1 MNLTNLTRTPIESP
15 SALMQVARQYEHQSD
30 KHSRLMLFRG
40 QPRCFENL
48 MPTLG
53 RAVSAGDYD
62 AATLLEKRLIGS
74 FRTHYGDLI
83 SLPSDMP
90 TKDEVH
96 TMGAVDL
103 LSLMQHYEVPSR
115 LLDWSESIWVAAYFA
130 CASDLQHDAELW
142 MMDPELLMRDPD
154 ETCTGGVRASVEGS
168 IGLPLREFDKKWGMP
183 YLAIVEP
190 KSNARLMAQK
200 GRLSACENAM
210 SDHAQ
215 LLWRLATDQHGPDKS
230 GSSFTRHVI
239 KASRK
244 PDILRLLAEEKG
256 VSAKTLFPDI
266 VGLGRFLRWE
276 FEALRTSL
284 Y

>member
-1 MNLTNLTRTPIESP
+1 
-15 SALMQVARQYEHQSD
+15 
-30 KHSRLMLFRG
+30 
-40 QPRCFENL
+40 
-48 MPTLG
+48 
-53 RAVSAGDYD
+53 
-62 AATLLEKRLIGS
+62 
-74 FRTHYGDLI
+74 
-83 SLPSDMP
+83 
-90 TKDEVH
+90 
-96 TMGAVDL
+96 MGAVDL

-142 MMDPELLMRDPD
+142 MMDPGLLTREPD
-154 ETCTGGVRASVEGS
+154 DTCIGGVRAAVEGS
-168 IGLPLREFDKKWGMP
+168 IGAPFRDYDKKWGMA

-190 KSNARLMAQK
+190 KSNARLIAQK
-200 GRLSACENAM
+200 GRLSASENAM

-215 LLWRLATDQHGPDKS
+215 LLWKLASDLHGNEKS
-230 GSSFTRHVI
+230 GPSFARHVI

-244 PDILRLLAEEKG
+244 PDILRLLAEEKD

>member
-1 MNLTNLTRTPIESP
+1 
-15 SALMQVARQYEHQSD
+15 
-30 KHSRLMLFRG
+30 
-40 QPRCFENL
+40 

-62 AATLLEKRLIGS
+62 AATLLEKRLIKS
-74 FRTHYGDLI
+74 FRTHYSDLT
-83 SLPSDMP
+83 SLPNDMP
-90 TKDEVH
+90 AKEDVQA
-96 TMGAVDL
+96 MSAVDL

-142 MMDPELLMRDPD
+142 MMDPDLLTREPD
-154 ETCTGGVRASVEGS
+154 ETCTGGVRAAVEAS
-168 IGLPLREFDKKWGMP
+168 IGAPLRGYDKSWGMP
-183 YLAIVEP
+183 YLAVVES
-190 KSNARLMAQK
+190 KTNTRLVAQK
-200 GRLSACENAM
+200 GRLSASNNAM

-215 LLWRLATDQHGPDKS
+215 LIWKLAVDKHGNDRS
-230 GSSFTRHVI
+230 GSFFTRHVI
-239 KASRK
+239 RAHRK
-244 PDILRLLAEEKG
+244 PDILRLLAEEKE

-276 FEALRTSL
+276 FEALRTAL